1 MFLNPAAQ
9 GAMSMAAQPTHV
21 VVLDDDPG
29 SRRSMQ
35 LLLQGRGFRVRS
47 FASPEKLIVDVQEND
62 PACLVSD
69 YRMEGF
75 DGLEVL
81 AALRAAGWRGKAIL
95 VTAFGTPSLA
105 ESARLSG
112 FAAVLDKPFRE
123 YELINAVRHATA
135 DGEEP

>member
-1 MFLNPAAQ
+1 
-9 GAMSMAAQPTHV
+9 MSVRPIDV

-47 FASPEKLIVDVQEND
+47 FASPEQLIADVKEHD

-69 YRMEGF
+69 YRMAGF

-81 AALRAAGWRGKAIL
+81 AVLREAGWRGKAIL
-95 VTAFGTPSLA
+95 VTAFGTPGLVQ
-105 ESARLSG
+105 SARASG
-112 FAAVLDKPFRE
+112 FAAVLDKPFKE
-123 YELINAVRHATA
+123 SELVNAVRHATL
-135 DGEEP
+135 DREEP